1 MRSLKDRVD
10 EVVAAL
16 QSAQNYGYDAAIR
29 VSLSLF
35 VSELDGN
42 PLVIL

>member
-1 MRSLKDRVD
+1 MDQ
-10 EVVAAL
+10 A
-16 QSAQNYGYDAAIR
+16 GYDAAIR